1 MSGNTREAAEEL
13 TTAHEYQR
21 KAGRRMAC
29 LLMILVIVICVVILA
44 VSYFLIS
51 QLTPDPGLGTDK
63 FSSSDLS
70 RTLVLSVAQPRSWV
84 QWQITCATTERRHE
98 DTDRRPKPQGCLSFW
113 LY

>member
-44 VSYFLIS
+44 VSWRKAAK
-51 QLTPDPGLGTDK
+51 LTSDPGLRVDGTPCS
-63 FSSSDLS
+63 FPSSLA
-70 RTLVLSVAQPRSWV
+70 RGLIRHPFTCVA
-84 QWQITCATTERRHE
+84 
-98 DTDRRPKPQGCLSFW
+98 G
-113 LY
+113 